1 MEPEGRMALL
11 VMDGQVGI
19 VARFGGGELLLRL
32 NEAVRAARTASIPII
47 FVRVAFRRDS
57 QK

>member
-11 VMDGQVGI
+11 VMDVQVGI

-47 FVRVAFRRDS
+47 FVRVAFRAGF
-57 QK
+57 